1 MGISKQTT
9 FTLSCAV
16 ALSVL
21 VPGAAGYLSG
31 RLAAVESA
39 ERELH
44 AIETRLDAREARED
58 RQAWPVALPAP
69 CDGAPTAKDREGRAP
84 APRQRVTPSQA
95 PQAGEARPPAPDTRP
110 PAPKVQQPHPALGWL
125 PELIQRLRLND

>member
-16 ALSVL
+16 ALSAL

-44 AIETRLDAREARED
+44 AIETRLNAREARED
-58 RQAWPVALPAP
+58 REAWPVALPAP
-69 CDGAPTAKDREGRAP
+69 CDGTRTAREREGRVP
-84 APRQRVTPSQA
+84 APRQRVAPPQA
-95 PQAGEARPPAPDTRP
+95 PQAGEVRPPAPDTRP
-110 PAPKVQQPHPALGWL
+110 PAPKAEQSHPALGWL
-125 PELIQRLRLND
+125 LQRLRLND